1 MTFLRELLANRP
13 VKVTI
18 PFGINERVR
27 IVSIDNEP
35 RKRNGEIQKMNT
47 YIKMVKFDEDDNKVS
62 STEFS
67 WFNPV
72 HDNSY
77 LFENVATQLT
87 QLGHIAEVLGAE
99 EELDPTVG
107 YETEEEMIEELSSK
121 KGLKA
126 FLSLTWELFNEAI
139 GDKVG
144 PESQLLDLKV
154 VTDWTGKRLE
164 LPKTGDFL
172 SLHVPKEDR
181 NDEYTPELSIKSKEI
196 IARQKGTEPD
206 MAKPD
211 AEGNKP
217 PEEELSSL

>member
-77 LFENVATQLT
+77 L
-87 QLGHIAEVLGAE
+87 
-99 EELDPTVG
+99 
-107 YETEEEMIEELSSK
+107 
-121 KGLKA
+121 
-126 FLSLTWELFNEAI
+126 
-139 GDKVG
+139 
-144 PESQLLDLKV
+144 LL
-154 VTDWTGKRLE
+154 R
-164 LPKTGDFL
+164 
-172 SLHVPKEDR
+172 
-181 NDEYTPELSIKSKEI
+181 Y
-196 IARQKGTEPD
+196 
-206 MAKPD
+206 
-211 AEGNKP
+211 
-217 PEEELSSL
+217 